1 MRPKH
6 LMISTALVIP
16 AMLLP
21 LASCNDSNRNPAEPS
36 VSAPNPASTRV
47 MPKTAFAAATLAATT
62 MTTAPARHNPRSQF
76 VYKIECFEGAT
87 DSPGGG
93 FLGVCQ
99 RFSPTLDGAEINTF
113 VQGPNGSYAGVFQ
126 PQNFIRGRL
135 LTGVAN
141 LNFSYAGGPHVGG
154 APRLSI
160 PIDEDNDGTWEN
172 FAFMDAPGCNDG
184 DEFVGQVEGRADNT
198 CNVNYAGVDYP
209 NWSAFKT
216 PRHTR
221 AGALPGTRSRSS
233 SSTRRRTTLSGE
245 SRSIDRWGLLRKP
258 TAPSVSPWRGCCLLC
273 SAGSWTNPMAAPGL
287 DPSSRSRSRRDSRQ
301 VLLALGD

>member
-6 LMISTALVIP
+6 LLISTALVIP

-21 LASCNDSNRNPAEPS
+21 LASCNDSSKSPAEPS
-36 VSAPNPASTRV
+36 ATAPNLASTRL

-62 MTTAPARHNPRSQF
+62 MTTAPARHNPRSQSA
-76 VYKIECFEGAT
+76 YQIECFEGAT

-126 PQNFIRGRL
+126 PQNFIKGRL
-135 LTGVAN
+135 LTGVVN

-160 PIDEDNDGTWEN
+160 PIDENNNGTWEH

-184 DEFVGQVEGRADNT
+184 DEFVGRVEGRADNT
-198 CNVNYAGVDYP
+198 CLVNYNGVDYA
-209 NWSAFKT
+209 NWTAFKNAPT
-216 PRHTR
+216 H
-221 AGALPGTRSRSS
+221 AGWRIATNAI
-233 SSTRRRTTLSGE
+233 TFII
-245 SRSIDRWGLLRKP
+245 IDQP
-258 TAPSVSPWRGCCLLC
+258 AHYVIWRIQI
-273 SAGSWTNPMAAPGL
+273 N
-287 DPSSRSRSRRDSRQ
+287 
-301 VLLALGD
+301 

>member
-6 LMISTALVIP
+6 LLISAALVIP

-36 VSAPNPASTRV
+36 VNTPNAVVPNATRLMPSAAL
-47 MPKTAFAAATLAATT
+47 AAATALAATT
-62 MTTAPARHNPRSQF
+62 MTTAPARHNPRSQASYQ
-76 VYKIECFEGAT
+76 VQCFEGAT

-99 RFSPTLDGAEINTF
+99 RFSPTLDGAEINTT

-126 PQNFIRGRL
+126 SINYIKGQL
-135 LTGVAN
+135 LSNVHN

-160 PIDEDNDGTWEN
+160 PIDEDNNGTWEH

-184 DEFVGQVEGRADNT
+184 DEFVGRLEGRADNT
-198 CNVNYAGVDYP
+198 CGVNYDGTDYP
-209 NWSAFKT
+209 NWTAFKT
-216 PRHTR
+216 AHPTFRIARNAITFII
-221 AGALPGTRSRSS
+221 
-233 SSTRRRTTLSGE
+233 
-245 SRSIDRWGLLRKP
+245 IDQP
-258 TAPSVSPWRGCCLLC
+258 AHYVIWRVQI
-273 SAGSWTNPMAAPGL
+273 N
-287 DPSSRSRSRRDSRQ
+287 
-301 VLLALGD
+301 